1 MEASEPHLSGIGL
14 VAFKGQ
20 AAVHHDTGTCLP
32 PAAERPAAREAAVL
46 PAARVRTAE
55 ALNPPAPSR
64 LLPRDAATAGAGFC
78 VPSCITYPSALLTT
92 VPLFSGATSTLVP
105 ATYSYLQPPRPH
117 LIGGGLP
124 PVGSAIFH
132 HPYLYQEIPAFG
144 PQLHLAPTGREGRP
158 PFSYSALIAMAIT
171 SSPKKMM
178 SLPEI
183 YSHISAHFPYYSRD
197 DKKWKNSVRHNLSLN
212 KCFKKIPRE
221 EGFHGK
227 GNYWMID
234 PASNRVLD
242 RGSFR
247 TPGKLYTQKI
257 DIRSTPLDS
266 NSQGTSNTSCK
277 ESECCCCIS
286 KQPKTNEDVL
296 SFGVHKLLSRD
307 PHAVLKALAS
317 TVTPLNDPLSFGGR
331 SIADPL
337 APHNRFEHMEYV
349 RAREAG
355 KNAAKF
361 TIHRWPKMFPKM
373 DSVMCPSPTSWYSD
387 LIEQKKTTKAYKLY
401 RKLKRKVLQF
411 LWRLRMASLAFWL
424 TTDQAIRWF
433 QFQSLLETGWM
444 GRRVIRR
451 KLQGGY
457 VMGKGRDGEGEVF
470 KEHERAEEV
479 FQAMQ
484 AAGFQASLPV
494 YCGMMM
500 GLAESINSMSHWAKA
515 KTLLSQMAKEPV
527 VLPNASDGSILYDIV
542 SYLEQHPECLTPKDP
557 QDIYFFPSAMSAA
570 HFLTDADLAMRLKK
584 LAMKDNYL
592 LVQNTNFFLSHYLAT
607 VATSGDA
614 EKRKE
619 EYTSL
624 VPRVFL
630 PMEWVYAL
638 LFKACERMDSP
649 ALALHLWAAGT
660 IGKFCGALSKRID
673 PSETQPYI
681 EALEQAWRKVDYLKQ
696 KPPGLLLSQ
705 LIRLHCL
712 TSNIEKAKFMA
723 LSQLLKVYS
732 ALKNKEMIVK
742 TFDMMIEQGMMLPTT
757 FVRDI
762 CWNSEIDTPTRTRI
776 IAEFNKNQRKAEA
789 SKGAALP
796 SDTFPTH

>member
-1 MEASEPHLSGIGL
+1 MACTTLFC
-14 VAFKGQ
+14 A
-20 AAVHHDTGTCLP
+20 TG
-32 PAAERPAAREAAVL
+32 
-46 PAARVRTAE
+46 
-55 ALNPPAPSR
+55 ALKK
-64 LLPRDAATAGAGFC
+64 
-78 VPSCITYPSALLTT
+78 
-92 VPLFSGATSTLVP
+92 PLFLRRWSIIGRQATTLGKLEHPASDHPGKEADEKEPTIPLVP
-105 ATYSYLQPPRPH
+105 KR
-117 LIGGGLP
+117 
-124 PVGSAIFH
+124 
-132 HPYLYQEIPAFG
+132 
-144 PQLHLAPTGREGRP
+144 
-158 PFSYSALIAMAIT
+158 
-171 SSPKKMM
+171 
-178 SLPEI
+178 
-183 YSHISAHFPYYSRD
+183 
-197 DKKWKNSVRHNLSLN
+197 
-212 KCFKKIPRE
+212 
-221 EGFHGK
+221 
-227 GNYWMID
+227 
-234 PASNRVLD
+234 
-242 RGSFR
+242 
-247 TPGKLYTQKI
+247 
-257 DIRSTPLDS
+257 
-266 NSQGTSNTSCK
+266 
-277 ESECCCCIS
+277 
-286 KQPKTNEDVL
+286 
-296 SFGVHKLLSRD
+296 RD

-373 DSVMCPSPTSWYSD
+373 DSVMEAERVHWNNDEAGLKY

-401 RKLKRKVLQF
+401 RKLKEEGVAVSLEAQNGLLGLLAYYGPGNKVVPISVPPGD
-411 LWRLRMASLAFWL
+411 RL
-424 TTDQAIRWF
+424 
-433 QFQSLLETGWM
+433 
-444 GRRVIRR
+444 
-451 KLQGGY
+451 
-457 VMGKGRDGEGEVF
+457 DGEEGDLEKATVEALDQQTPLTEEPPPQTQEPPPPEASAEVNAEGSLEGGSEAGEGAEHAAAVKEKQASKVVWSLENHAEKFFAAMPEKDAESYNALLLGLIKF

-527 VLPNASDGSILYDIV
+527 VLPNASIFNSLLAIGARSTNAIERAKKIMFEMAHLKVEPHLTTFVRLLRAYLTQTDGSILYDIV

-614 EKRKE
+614 EKLKE

-649 ALALHLWAAGT
+649 ALALHLWADCMKLRVSITQPVT

-712 TSNIEKAKFMA
+712 TSNIEKANEVFAQFDRQGIPPTFMA